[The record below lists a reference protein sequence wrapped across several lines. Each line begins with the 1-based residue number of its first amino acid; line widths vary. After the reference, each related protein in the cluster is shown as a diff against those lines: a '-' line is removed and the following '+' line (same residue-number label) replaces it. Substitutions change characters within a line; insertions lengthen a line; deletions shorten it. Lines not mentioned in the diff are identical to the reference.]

1 MLSGSGRQEIPMGR
15 LTYDHTTS
23 IEFDDRVLAHLQIVI
38 GTKLRR
44 SESFYFSWN
53 DDPAMG
59 DGRNVIWLH
68 PSMPL
73 RFRYDGSRR
82 PVMNRTWI
90 EALMAAANSTD
101 GLRVLPEPVEGNGA
115 GHEHLLHA

>member
-1 MLSGSGRQEIPMGR
+1 MGR
-15 LTYDHTTS
+15 LIDDHTTA

-44 SESFYFSWN
+44 TESFYLSWA

-59 DGRNVIWLH
+59 GGRNVIWLH
-68 PSMPL
+68 ATMPL

-82 PVMNRTWI
+82 PAINRQWI
-90 EALMAAANSTD
+90 ETLMGLANSTD
-101 GLRVLPEPVEGNGA
+101 GLRVVPEPAEARPLQSGG
-115 GHEHLLHA
+115 GPD

>member
-1 MLSGSGRQEIPMGR
+1 MGR
-15 LTYDHTTS
+15 VIYDHTTA

-44 SESFYFSWN
+44 SESFFFTWN

-59 DGRNVIWLH
+59 DGRNTIWLH

-82 PVMNRTWI
+82 AAISRAWI

-101 GLRVLPEPVEGNGA
+101 GLRVLPEPTGGTES
-115 GHEHLLHA
+115 GHEQGVQP